1 MVRLEVLGPSIDE
14 VRKTMLRLMV
24 VAGGFG
30 EQALVMLDILVNL
43 RNW

>member
-1 MVRLEVLGPSIDE
+1 MRLEVLGPSIDE

-24 VAGGFG
+24 VAGGGFG